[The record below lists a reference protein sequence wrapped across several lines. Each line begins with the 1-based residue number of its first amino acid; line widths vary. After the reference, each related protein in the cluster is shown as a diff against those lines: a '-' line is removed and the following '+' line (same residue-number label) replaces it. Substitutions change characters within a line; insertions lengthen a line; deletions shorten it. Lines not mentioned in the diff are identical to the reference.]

1 MSVIALTVNQ
11 RAVQVSAEPRTNL
24 ADFVREKLDL
34 TGTHLGCEH
43 GVCGACTVLLDGVP
57 ARSCIT
63 YAVAC
68 EGAEVTTIEG
78 LDEDAVTVE
87 LRAAFTR
94 EHALQCG
101 YCTPGM
107 LVSARDLVLR
117 LPQADE
123 RLIRVGLSGNLCRCT
138 GYVGIVRA
146 VQSVIEARRARNI
159 APEPG
164 GGRKI
169 LGPVGSGHSLR
180 GGADPAEPMR
190 LVENERT
197 SPVADS
203 SVDSIP
209 NFTPGTVLEQ
219 QFNVAH
225 PPERVFA
232 MFDDIAAIAACLP
245 GASLTA
251 PPKPERVEGEIR
263 VRIGPIAAT
272 FSGVARVERSPGDMS
287 GRIVGIG
294 NDRRSRSATQGEIRY
309 SLLPIEQGAATRVDL
324 SIGYTLTG
332 MLAQVGRPGLVR
344 DLAARLIAEFAGNLD
359 RRLSSTSPDDVAPA
373 ELSGMSL
380 VSGLLRARVAR
391 WFGRFSSNKDGVA

>member
-1 MSVIALTVNQ
+1 MSVIALTVNR

-78 LDEDAVTVE
+78 LDEDSVTTE

-146 VQSVIEARRARNI
+146 IQSVIEARRARNI
-159 APEPG
+159 APELD

-169 LGPVGSGHSLR
+169 LGPVGSGRSAHD
-180 GGADPAEPMR
+180 GAGRAERIPA
-190 LVENERT
+190 VESEQT
-197 SPVADS
+197 LSEAAG
-203 SVDSIP
+203 SVGSIP
-209 NFTPGTVLEQ
+209 DFVPATALEQ
-219 QFNVAH
+219 QFSVAH
-225 PPERVFA
+225 PPEQVFA
-232 MFDDIAAIAACLP
+232 MFGDIAAVASCLP

-251 PPKPERVEGEIR
+251 SPKPERVEGAIR
-263 VRIGPIAAT
+263 VKIGPIAAT
-272 FSGVARVERSPGDMS
+272 FQGAARVERSSADMS

-294 NDRRSRSATQGEIRY
+294 NDRRSRSSTQGEIRY
-309 SLLPIEQGAATRVDL
+309 RLVPIEQGTRVDL

-359 RRLSSTSPDDVAPA
+359 RRLSGTSPGDATAA
-373 ELSGMSL
+373 ELNGLAL
-380 VSGLLRARVAR
+380 VFSLLRARVAG
-391 WFGRFSSNKDGVA
+391 WVGRFSSRNDGAR

>member
-1 MSVIALTVNQ
+1 MSMIELSVNQ
-11 RAVQVSAEPRTNL
+11 RAVRQSAEPRTSL

-43 GVCGACTVLLDGVP
+43 GVCGACTVLLDGIP

-78 LDEDAVTVE
+78 LDDDSVTTE

-146 VQSVIEARRARNI
+146 VQSVIEARRARDI
-159 APEPG
+159 APIPD

-169 LGPVGSGHSLR
+169 LGPVGSGRSVHN
-180 GGADPAEPMR
+180 GADRAERFPAAAQ
-190 LVENERT
+190 T
-197 SPVADS
+197 SAEAAS
-203 SVDSIP
+203 SVPSIP
-209 NFTPGTVLEQ
+209 DFTPAAVLEQ
-219 QFNVAH
+219 QFTVAH
-225 PPERVFA
+225 PPAQVLA
-232 MFDDIAAIAACLP
+232 MFDDIAAVAACLP

-251 PPKPERVEGEIR
+251 PPKPERVEGAIR

-272 FSGVARVERSPGDMS
+272 FQGAARVERSPADMS

-294 NDRRSRSATQGEIRY
+294 NDRRSRSSTQGEIRY
-309 SLLPIEQGAATRVDL
+309 RLVPIEQGTRVDL

-344 DLAARLIAEFAGNLD
+344 DLAARLISEFAGNLD
-359 RRLSSTSPDDVAPA
+359 RRLSGTSPDDATAV
-373 ELSGMSL
+373 ELNGMAMLFS
-380 VSGLLRARVAR
+380 LLRARAAR
-391 WFGRFSSNKDGVA
+391 WVGRFLPDKDRAT

>member
-1 MSVIALTVNQ
+1 MSMIELSVNR
-11 RAVQVSAEPRTNL
+11 RAVRISAEPRTNL

-78 LDEDAVTVE
+78 LDEDGVTAE

-117 LPQADE
+117 LRQADE

-146 VQSVIEARRARNI
+146 VQSVIEARRARDV
-159 APEPG
+159 APIPD

-169 LGPVGSGHSLR
+169 LGPVGSGRSD
-180 GGADPAEPMR
+180 ADRTERMRSAGSEP
-190 LVENERT
+190 T
-197 SPVADS
+197 SPEAVG
-203 SVDSIP
+203 SIP
-209 NFTPGTVLEQ
+209 SIPDFIPATVLEQ
-219 QFNVAH
+219 QFSVAH
-225 PPERVFA
+225 PPEQVFA
-232 MFDDIAAIAACLP
+232 MFDDIAAVAACLP

-251 PPKPERVEGEIR
+251 LPKPERVEGAIR

-272 FSGVARVERSPGDMS
+272 FQGAARVERSPTDMS

-294 NDRRSRSATQGEIRY
+294 NDRRSRSSTQGEIRY
-309 SLLPIEQGAATRVDL
+309 RLVPIEQGTRVDL

-359 RRLSSTSPDDVAPA
+359 RRLSGTSSADAVAA
-373 ELSGMSL
+373 DLNGMAL
-380 VSGLLRARVAR
+380 VFGLLRARVAG
-391 WFGRFSSNKDGVA
+391 WVGRFSSKNDGAT

>member
-1 MSVIALTVNQ
+1 MNMIALSLNQ
-11 RAVQVSAEPRTNL
+11 RAVQALAEPRTNL

-78 LDEDAVTVE
+78 LDEDNITTE

-146 VQSVIEARRARNI
+146 VQSVIEARRARDI
-159 APEPG
+159 APMPD
-164 GGRKI
+164 GGRRI
-169 LGPVGSGHSLR
+169 LGPVGSGRSVHH
-180 GGADPAEPMR
+180 GADRAERIPR
-190 LVENERT
+190 LGSEQT
-197 SPVADS
+197 SPEAAS
-203 SVDSIP
+203 SVASISDFIP
-209 NFTPGTVLEQ
+209 ATVLTQ
-219 QFNVAH
+219 HFSVAH
-225 PPERVFA
+225 PPEQVFA
-232 MFDDIAAIAACLP
+232 MFDDIAAVAACLP

-251 PPKPERVEGEIR
+251 PPKPEHVEGAIR

-272 FSGVARVERSPGDMS
+272 FQGAARVERNPADMS

-294 NDRRSRSATQGEIRY
+294 NDRRSRSSTQGEIRY
-309 SLLPIEQGAATRVDL
+309 RLVPIEQGTHVDL

-344 DLAARLIAEFAGNLD
+344 DLAARMIAEFAGNLD
-359 RRLSSTSPDDVAPA
+359 RRLSGASPGEATAA
-373 ELSGMSL
+373 ELDGVAL
-380 VSGLLRARVAR
+380 VFSLLRARVAR
-391 WFGRFSSNKDGVA
+391 WFGRFASSKDEAT

>member
-1 MSVIALTVNQ
+1 MSLIALTVNQ

-24 ADFVREKLDL
+24 ADFVRDKLDL

-68 EGAEVTTIEG
+68 EGAEITTIEG
-78 LDEDAVTVE
+78 LDEDEVTVE

-107 LVSARDLVLR
+107 LVSARDLVVR

-146 VQSVIEARRARNI
+146 VQSVIEARRARDI

-169 LGPVGSGHSLR
+169 LGPVGSGRRPCGS
-180 GGADPAEPMR
+180 ADRAER
-190 LVENERT
+190 AR
-197 SPVADS
+197 PVAS
-203 SVDSIP
+203 EQAKSEAAGKVDLIP
-209 NFTPGTVLEQ
+209 DFVPATVLTQ
-219 QFNVAH
+219 QFDVGH
-225 PPERVFA
+225 PAARVFA
-232 MFDDIAAIAACLP
+232 MFGDIAAVTACLP

-251 PPKPERVEGEIR
+251 RPKPERVEGAIR

-272 FSGVARVERSPGDMS
+272 FSGTARVERSPNDMS

-294 NDRRSRSATQGEIRY
+294 NDRRSRSSTQGEIRY
-309 SLLPIEQGAATRVDL
+309 RLVPIEHGAATRVDL

-359 RRLSSTSPDDVAPA
+359 RRLAGTSSGDTVAA
-373 ELSGMSL
+373 ELSGISL
-380 VSGLLRARVAR
+380 VIGLLRARVAR
-391 WFGRFSSNKDGVA
+391 WLGRFSSDEDGAA

>member
-1 MSVIALTVNQ
+1 MSMIELSVNR
-11 RAVQVSAEPRTNL
+11 RAVRISAEPRTNL
-24 ADFVREKLDL
+24 ADFVRDKLDL

-78 LDEDAVTVE
+78 LDDDGVTTE

-138 GYVGIVRA
+138 GYVGIIRA
-146 VQSVIEARRARNI
+146 VRSVIEARRARDI
-159 APEPG
+159 APMPD

-169 LGPVGSGHSLR
+169 LGPVGSGRSTY
-180 GGADPAEPMR
+180 GGVDRAERAPPA
-190 LVENERT
+190 
-197 SPVADS
+197 ADS
-203 SVDSIP
+203 QAPLERADVVALIP
-209 NFTPGTVLEQ
+209 DFIPATVLEQ
-219 QFNVAH
+219 QFTVAH
-225 PPERVFA
+225 PPEQVFA
-232 MFDDIAAIAACLP
+232 MFGDIEAIAACLP

-251 PPKPERVEGEIR
+251 PTKPDRVEGAIR
-263 VRIGPIAAT
+263 VKIGPIAAT
-272 FSGVARVERSPGDMS
+272 FLGSARIERSASDMS
-287 GRIVGIG
+287 GRIIGMG
-294 NDRRSRSATQGEIRY
+294 NDRRSRSSTQGEIRY
-309 SLLPIEQGAATRVDL
+309 RLVPIGQGTRVEL

-344 DLAARLIAEFAGNLD
+344 DLAARLIAEFAGNLG
-359 RRLSSTSPDDVAPA
+359 RRLSGTSAADAAPA
-373 ELSGMSL
+373 ELNGMAL
-380 VSGLLRARVAR
+380 VFGLLRARVVR
-391 WFGRFSSNKDGVA
+391 WLGRSASDKDGAP

>member
-1 MSVIALTVNQ
+1 MSMIELHVNR
-11 RAVQVSAEPRTNL
+11 RAVRISAEPRTNL

-43 GVCGACTVLLDGVP
+43 GVCGACTALLDGVP

-78 LDEDAVTVE
+78 LDEDGVTME

-159 APEPG
+159 APEPD

-169 LGPVGSGHSLR
+169 LGPVGSGRNVHH
-180 GGADPAEPMR
+180 GADR
-190 LVENERT
+190 TERMPSLGSEQT
-197 SPVADS
+197 SPEPAN
-203 SVDSIP
+203 SVESIP
-209 NFTPGTVLEQ
+209 DFTPATVLTQ
-219 QFNVAH
+219 HFSVAH
-225 PPERVFA
+225 PPEQVFA
-232 MFDDIAAIAACLP
+232 MFSDIAAVAACLP

-251 PPKPERVEGEIR
+251 PPKPERVEGAIR

-272 FSGVARVERSPGDMS
+272 FLGAARVERSMADMS

-294 NDRRSRSATQGEIRY
+294 NDRRSRSSTQGEIRY
-309 SLLPIEQGAATRVDL
+309 RLVQIEQGTRVDL

-332 MLAQVGRPGLVR
+332 MLAQVGRAGLVR

-359 RRLSSTSPDDVAPA
+359 RCLSDTSPADTASA
-373 ELSGMSL
+373 ELNGMAL
-380 VSGLLRARVAR
+380 AFGLLRARIAR
-391 WFGRFSSNKDGVA
+391 WLGRFSSDKDGAP

>member
-1 MSVIALTVNQ
+1 MSVIALTVNR

-78 LDEDAVTVE
+78 LDEDSVTTE

-146 VQSVIEARRARNI
+146 VQSVIEARRARSI
-159 APEPG
+159 APMPD

-169 LGPVGSGHSLR
+169 LGPVGSGRSD
-180 GGADPAEPMR
+180 ADRTECMRSVESEP
-190 LVENERT
+190 T
-197 SPVADS
+197 SPEAAG
-203 SVDSIP
+203 SVPSIP
-209 NFTPGTVLEQ
+209 DFIPATVLEQ
-219 QFNVAH
+219 QFSVAH
-225 PPERVFA
+225 PPEQVFA
-232 MFDDIAAIAACLP
+232 MFDDIAAVAACLP

-251 PPKPERVEGEIR
+251 SPKPERIEGAIR

-272 FSGVARVERSPGDMS
+272 FQGVARVEQNPADMS

-294 NDRRSRSATQGEIRY
+294 NDRRSRSSTQGEIRY
-309 SLLPIEQGAATRVDL
+309 RLVPLEHGTRVDL

-332 MLAQVGRPGLVR
+332 VLAQVGRPGLVR

-359 RRLSSTSPDDVAPA
+359 RRLSGSSPDDATAA
-373 ELSGMSL
+373 ELNGVAL
-380 VSGLLRARVAR
+380 VFGLLRARVAG
-391 WFGRFSSNKDGVA
+391 WIGRFSSNKDGAT

>member
-1 MSVIALTVNQ
+1 MSMIELSVNQ
-11 RAVQVSAEPRTNL
+11 RAVRQSAEPRTSL

-78 LDEDAVTVE
+78 LDDDSVTTE

-117 LPQADE
+117 LPQAEE

-146 VQSVIEARRARNI
+146 VQSVIEARRARDI
-159 APEPG
+159 APVPG
-164 GGRKI
+164 GGRKV
-169 LGPVGSGHSLR
+169 LGPVGSGRSVHNGTDR
-180 GGADPAEPMR
+180 AERIP
-190 LVENERT
+190 
-197 SPVADS
+197 PVASEQMSPEAAS
-203 SVDSIP
+203 SVASIP
-209 NFTPGTVLEQ
+209 DFIPATVLKQE
-219 QFNVAH
+219 FSVAH
-225 PPERVFA
+225 PPEQVFA
-232 MFDDIAAIAACLP
+232 MFDDIAAVAACLP

-251 PPKPERVEGEIR
+251 PPKPERVEGAIR

-272 FSGVARVERSPGDMS
+272 FQGAARVERNPTDMS

-294 NDRRSRSATQGEIRY
+294 NDRRSRSSTQGEIRY
-309 SLLPIEQGAATRVDL
+309 RLVPIEQGTRVDL

-359 RRLSSTSPDDVAPA
+359 RRLSGRSPGDAAAV
-373 ELSGMSL
+373 ELNGFAL
-380 VSGLLRARVAR
+380 VFGLVRARVAG
-391 WFGRFSSNKDGVA
+391 WLGRFLRKEDGTT